1 MANTAVGNPYVESSD
16 LVANYPGVSETLA
29 ERIDVVGVN
38 PFADAAARTT
48 TIPSPV
54 EGQMSSL
61 SDTDSVDRYDGSA
74 WVAVGVDPGL
84 VHINTTTFSAVSS
97 VSLDDV
103 FTSTYANYKI
113 IADFNPST
121 TANHLLRLRVGAADT
136 TTNYQYQILYAGN
149 TSVSGARTTTASS
162 WSVLNSDVTAAVGFI
177 CELLNPQAT
186 LSTIGKVSYLRNAA
200 STTIAFQDNVIG
212 YTPTTSFDGLS
223 LIAGSGTLTGTI
235 RVYGYKN
242 GA

>member
-1 MANTAVGNPYVESSD
+1 MAGLGRKTFASGEVLTAANTQGYLMDQSVMV
-16 LVANYPGVSETLA
+16 
-29 ERIDVVGVN
+29 
-38 PFADAAARTT
+38 FADAAARTSA
-48 TIPSPV
+48 IAAPA
-54 EGQMSSL
+54 EGMHSYL
-61 SDTDSVDRYDGSA
+61 SDTDSTEYYSGSA
-74 WVAVGVDPGL
+74 WAAVSAASGL
-84 VHINTTTFSAVSS
+84 THINTTTFSAVAS

-103 FTSTYANYKI
+103 FTSTYANYRI
-113 IADFNPST
+113 IADFTPST
-121 TANHLLRLRVGAADT
+121 TANHILRLRVGAADT
-136 TTNYQYQILYAGN
+136 TSNYQYQLLYSGN
-149 TSVSGARTTTASS
+149 TTVSGSRATAASS

-177 CELLNPQAT
+177 CDLLNPQAT

>member
-1 MANTAVGNPYVESSD
+1 MAMN
-16 LVANYPGVSETLA
+16 
-29 ERIDVVGVN
+29 
-38 PFADAAARTT
+38 
-48 TIPSPV
+48 
-54 EGQMSSL
+54 SL
-61 SDTDSVDRYDGSA
+61 SVLGGNFATQGELDLAG
-74 WVAVGVDPGL
+74 GL

-113 IADFNPST
+113 IADFTPST
-121 TANHLLRLRVGAADT
+121 TANHLLRLRVGGVDT
-136 TTNYQYQILYAGN
+136 ATNYQYQSLYAGS
-149 TSVSGARTTTASS
+149 TTVSGGRGTAQSS

-186 LSTIGKVSYLRNAA
+186 LSTIGKTNYLRNAA
-200 STTIAFQDNVIG
+200 STTIAFFDNVIG

-242 GA
+242 S